1 MPKSRNRNKEI
12 VNTLNK
18 INENS
23 EMTAQN
29 TQLTNEKLGA
39 IKDDTEIIKRNSKSK
54 IALVI
59 TTIAAVATISG
70 VTIKD
75 IVQKS
80 HVDTTQYEIYLYSE
94 YSKVALYQATD
105 MTATLNFDTDSVSI
119 TAHLASGASDTL
131 TMERKNST
139 EWQKKVKFIET
150 GIHEVVV
157 TATDPNG
164 NIVETSI
171 EVEVVP
177 GEMGI
182 SIPVEME
189 PFSQMLKYLY

>member
-29 TQLTNEKLGA
+29 TQLTNKKLDA
-39 IKDDTEIIKRNSKSK
+39 IKEDTEIINRNSKSK

-59 TTIAAVATISG
+59 AIITAVATISG

-75 IVQKS
+75 IVLKS
-80 HVDTTQYEIYLYSE
+80 HVDKPQYEIYLYSE

-119 TAHLASGASDTL
+119 TAHLASGAIDTL

-139 EWQKKVKFIET
+139 EWQKKVKFVET

-182 SIPVEME
+182 SPPVDTELID
-189 PFSQMLKYLY
+189 QIWQYLY

>member
-12 VNTLNK
+12 ANTLRK

-23 EMTAQN
+23 ETTAQN
-29 TQLTNEKLGA
+29 TQSANEKLDA
-39 IKDDTEIIKRNSKSK
+39 IKDNTEEIKKIGKSK

-59 TTIAAVATISG
+59 TIITAVATVSG
-70 VTIKD
+70 FTIKD

-80 HVDTTQYEIYLYSE
+80 RADEPQYEIYLYSE
-94 YSKVALYQATD
+94 YSKVILNQATD

-119 TAHLASGASDTL
+119 TAHLASGGSDTL

-139 EWQKKVKFIET
+139 EWQKKVKFVET
-150 GIHEVVV
+150 GIHEVVA
-157 TATDPNG
+157 TAVAPDG

-171 EVEVVP
+171 EVEVIP
-177 GEMGI
+177 GEIGI
-182 SIPVEME
+182 SIPVDTDLIDEIW
-189 PFSQMLKYLY
+189 QYLY